1 MCATR
6 WWYYFDCSCFVS
18 FSFVVCWSEKKKKE
32 NEGVAGVFLP
42 SKWLSLPL
50 SCARRHG
57 LIHILLELYF
67 YCYYFL
73 LLVVFDTRT
82 LTNDVFCL
90 HFDLLHFTR
99 ASFLVRS
106 CFSSFFF
113 SSIRTCPFDSLVSN
127 LVLLN
132 EDKHGA
138 QKSTGVHGNHLMCN
152 GIVPVPFSLPLFSLF
167 VYFID
172 VWPLISSDTRV
183 HTHLSQPAPLPSKRI
198 ELPNS
203 TRSWCTSF
211 LFDFCAREKLSGKV
225 CLLGQV
231 LTQIDFF
238 DSHTPPGVFGWVL
251 FGRRRR
257 RRTRGWWR
265 REENLV
271 EGGCL
276 VFRGGVLG
284 HGSTLGFN
292 LEGRK
297 RINRTT
303 QFHLSWWKF
312 IVFFLS
318 FSPDNN

>member
-1 MCATR
+1 LFCFIFLR
-6 WWYYFDCSCFVS
+6 CLLIRKKKGKWRSCRRVFTLKMIVIA
-18 FSFVVCWSEKKKKE
+18 FVVCTTSRTYPHFV
-32 NEGVAGVFLP
+32 GAL
-42 SKWLSLPL
+42 
-50 SCARRHG
+50 
-57 LIHILLELYF
+57 
-67 YCYYFL
+67 FL
-73 LLVVFDTRT
+73 LLLFFTPRCLWCRT